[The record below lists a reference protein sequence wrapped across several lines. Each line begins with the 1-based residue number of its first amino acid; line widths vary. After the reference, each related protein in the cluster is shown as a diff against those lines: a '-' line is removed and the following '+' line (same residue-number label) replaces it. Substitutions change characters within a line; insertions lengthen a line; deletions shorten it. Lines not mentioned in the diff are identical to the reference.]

1 VRSGPEIERLRISGA
16 IPDASPLIFLFRS
29 AYDWVFPRLY
39 ENVFI
44 AEAVWQEV
52 VAGKDE
58 AARLLPEASWA
69 KRKGGGI
76 APRVAVFNL
85 GSGESEV
92 LSLAL
97 NSPGYHAVLD
107 DAAGRRCAA
116 KLDVPY
122 TGTGGL
128 LLVAKKQGLIPSVS
142 EALGKLTQAGL
153 WLAPNVER
161 LLRDRAGEK

>member
-1 VRSGPEIERLRISGA
+1 LRISGA

-29 AYDWVFPRLY
+29 GYDWIFPRLY
-39 ENVFI
+39 ENAFI

-69 KRKGGGI
+69 KHKGGGI

-107 DAAGRRCAA
+107 DAAGAQMCGKTRRSLHRYRRIAFGCEETRAN
-116 KLDVPY
+116 PF
-122 TGTGGL
+122 
-128 LLVAKKQGLIPSVS
+128 
-142 EALGKLTQAGL
+142 GK
-153 WLAPNVER
+153 
-161 LLRDRAGEK
+161 

>member
-1 VRSGPEIERLRISGA
+1 
-16 IPDASPLIFLFRS
+16 
-29 AYDWVFPRLY
+29 
-39 ENVFI
+39 
-44 AEAVWQEV
+44 VWQEV

-97 NSPGYHAVLD
+97 NSPGYHAVL
-107 DAAGRRCAA
+107 AQTA
-116 KLDVPY
+116 Y
-122 TGTGGL
+122 L
-128 LLVAKKQGLIPSVS
+128 LPILLCLSFM
-142 EALGKLTQAGL
+142 TQ
-153 WLAPNVER
+153 
-161 LLRDRAGEK
+161 

>member
-1 VRSGPEIERLRISGA
+1 VRPGPEIERLRISSA

-29 AYDWVFPRLY
+29 GYDWIFPRLY

-97 NSPGYHAVLD
+97 NSPGCHEDFGLGEKLEVSLEAEQAVLESLPRGD
-107 DAAGRRCAA
+107 GSQPKVRRS
-116 KLDVPY
+116 D
-122 TGTGGL
+122 
-128 LLVAKKQGLIPSVS
+128 PSVTCLKS
-142 EALGKLTQAGL
+142 YEFFDCSRI
-153 WLAPNVER
+153 LAS
-161 LLRDRAGEK
+161 A

>member
-1 VRSGPEIERLRISGA
+1 MKISGA

-29 AYDWVFPRLY
+29 GYDWIFPRLY
-39 ENVFI
+39 DDVLI

-58 AARLLPEASWA
+58 AACLLPKASWA
-69 KRKGGGI
+69 KRRGGGI
-76 APRVAVFNL
+76 ASRVAAFNL
-85 GSGESEV
+85 GSGESGV

-107 DAAGRRCAA
+107 DAAGRRCGA
-116 KLDVPY
+116 KLGIPY
-122 TGTGGL
+122 IGTGGL
-128 LLVAKKQGLIPSVS
+128 LVLAKKQSLIPSVG

-153 WLAPNVER
+153 WLAPSVER
-161 LLRDRAGEK
+161 LLRNRAGEK